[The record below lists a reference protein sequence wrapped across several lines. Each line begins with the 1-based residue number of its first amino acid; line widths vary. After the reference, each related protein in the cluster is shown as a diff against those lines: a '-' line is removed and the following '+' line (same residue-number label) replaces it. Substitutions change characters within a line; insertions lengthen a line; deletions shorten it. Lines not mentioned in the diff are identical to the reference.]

1 VAARSRDPCA
11 KKNLALTYKCPSPTA
26 VVGTARRAPRASTAP
41 SKRHPFATHAIM
53 SEVTEQQIREFYQ
66 QKALIEALER
76 TQAGLKQ
83 QLAAE
88 TDLAQ
93 VMAALSFS
101 ADGPLRQGDIPCP
114 SSNKRRGRSTS
125 DENEG
130 SPLPTRHRNARQ
142 GASSYSKR
150 PTPLPQPAQQERV
163 PRCGGEGGG
172 LGARNFMQ
180 VLQVMQVSLVNVL

>member
-1 VAARSRDPCA
+1 
-11 KKNLALTYKCPSPTA
+11 
-26 VVGTARRAPRASTAP
+26 
-41 SKRHPFATHAIM
+41 M
-53 SEVTEQQIREFYQ
+53 SEVTAEQIREFYQ

-76 TQAGLKQ
+76 THAGLKQ

-130 SPLPTRHRNARQ
+130 SPLPARHCHRNAE
-142 GASSYSKR
+142 GSSSYSKL
-150 PTPLPQPAQQERV
+150 PTPLSQPTQQERV

-172 LGARNFMQ
+172 LGARNCTRTARR
-180 VLQVMQVSLVNVL
+180 SLVPEQRRRAAWLPARRSPQLMSAHVAAAHRARPLHFCR

>member
-1 VAARSRDPCA
+1 MRIAA
-11 KKNLALTYKCPSPTA
+11 KKNCALTYKCPSPTA

-66 QKALIEALER
+66 QKALLEALER

-83 QLAAE
+83 QLAVE
-88 TDLAQ
+88 TDRLAQ
-93 VMAALSFS
+93 EMATLSFS
-101 ADGPLRQGDIPCP
+101 ADGPLHQGVIPCP
-114 SSNKRRGRSTS
+114 NSKKRRGKSTS
-125 DENEG
+125 DEDEG

>member
-1 VAARSRDPCA
+1 MPLPD
-11 KKNLALTYKCPSPTA
+11 A
-26 VVGTARRAPRASTAP
+26 VRWNRRRAPRASTAP

-76 TQAGLKQ
+76 THAGLKQ
-83 QLAAE
+83 QLAVE

-93 VMAALSFS
+93 EMAALSFS

-163 PRCGGEGGG
+163 GTARCGGEGGG